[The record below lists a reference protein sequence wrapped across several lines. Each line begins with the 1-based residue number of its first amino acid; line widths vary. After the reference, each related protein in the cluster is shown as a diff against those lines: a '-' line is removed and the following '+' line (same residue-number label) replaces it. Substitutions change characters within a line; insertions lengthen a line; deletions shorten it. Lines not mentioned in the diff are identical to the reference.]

1 MAMTEYVGD
10 RFQRMALLHHS
21 GGEAVAK
28 RVRAFDRTVN
38 SRGPNATVHYG

>member
-1 MAMTEYVGD
+1 MAMAKYVGD

-28 RVRAFDRTVN
+28 RMGAFDWTVN
-38 SRGPNATVHYG
+38 FRGPNATVHYG